1 MLKAAL
7 FDIDG
12 TLIDSNDLHAE
23 AWGETFRRYGV
34 DLPHDRIRG
43 QIGKGGDNLMPAL
56 LPADLLEAQGEE
68 IEKERKQLFKRDY
81 LPRVKPFPGV
91 PELFAA
97 LKENGALI
105 ALATSAAEEELEHH
119 KQLLGIAELIDGATS
134 ADDVEHS
141 KPCPDIFR
149 AALDKLPGVAPSE
162 AVVVGDTP
170 YDMEAAG
177 KVGIAAVGMLCGGF
191 APDLLR
197 ATGARALFDCPSAL
211 PHRLDE
217 WLHPLTTHRH
227 PRESGDPA
235 LLDAT
240 TGFPLSR
247 E

>member
-23 AWGETFRRYGV
+23 AWGEAFRRYGV

-56 LPADLLEAQGEE
+56 LPADLLDRHGEE
-68 IEKERKQLFKRDY
+68 IKKERKQLFKRDY

-105 ALATSAAEEELEHH
+105 ALATSATEEELEHH

-149 AALDKLPGVAPSE
+149 AALDRLTGIAADA

-197 ATGARALFDCPSAL
+197 ETGARALFDGPWTL
-211 PHRLDE
+211 PRGLDR
-217 WLHPLTTHRH
+217 WL
-227 PRESGDPA
+227 D
-235 LLDAT
+235 
-240 TGFPLSR
+240 
-247 E
+247 